1 MTCLNHRIKTR
12 AIEVIGIE
20 RLRRYDS
27 IVACA
32 VASGEVFQ
40 PLGEAADA
48 DVEPHVAV
56 LTPSLLDLSRFR
68 LGVTVHVLR
77 VEFCYQATDGLGHV
91 RLCDSK
97 RDGLI

>member
-1 MTCLNHRIKTR
+1 MTCLNHRVETG
-12 AIEVIGIE
+12 AIEIVGIE

-27 IVACA
+27 IVACT
-32 VASGEVFQ
+32 VASSEVFQ

-48 DVEPHVAV
+48 DVEKHVAV
-56 LTPSLLDLSRFR
+56 LTPSFFHLSRFR
-68 LGVTVHVLR
+68 LGVTIHVLR

-97 RDGLI
+97 